1 MKYSQKKRQ
10 VAADI
15 AVAVAVAVDEASVGL
30 EVLTMI
36 AGREFVL
43 VPFE

>member
-15 AVAVAVAVDEASVGL
+15 AVAVAVDEAAVGL